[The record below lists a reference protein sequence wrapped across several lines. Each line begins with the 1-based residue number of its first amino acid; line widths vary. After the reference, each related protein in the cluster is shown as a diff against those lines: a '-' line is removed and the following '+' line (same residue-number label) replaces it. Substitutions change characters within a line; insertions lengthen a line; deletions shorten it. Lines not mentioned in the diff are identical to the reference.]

1 MKIHRRRGTRTA
13 LFSEVRRALALA
25 RASNQPGAPPVDEII
40 EIDHERRLTRRDFLR
55 TSLATVGAAV
65 VARTASPWL
74 VPIEAAA
81 QPRIVIV
88 GAGIAGLNTAYHLRN
103 AGLRAAIYEGSTR
116 TSGRMFSMKDVMGP
130 GLVTEFGGE
139 FVDSDHVD
147 LLALVRRF
155 NLSLIDT
162 FAPSEEKL
170 DRTFYFGGRHY
181 TQRQVIE
188 ALRPFAK
195 IMAADDNK
203 VPDDVGYQH
212 PGGPQVIAL
221 DRMSI
226 DAYLQKIGV
235 RGWLYDFLTI
245 AWVNEDGL
253 DSDQQ
258 SALNLIG
265 EIGTTFGP
273 RGQWDLYGSSDQ
285 RYKIRGGNQQVP
297 DILASYVRSDI
308 NLGHKLVAIQPRGR
322 GVMLSF
328 ERSGS
333 GTVDV
338 SADIAII
345 TIPFTTLREVEIT
358 VPLPPIK
365 WKAIRELGY
374 GTNSKLFLGF
384 QTRLW
389 RDQGYTGEMYSDLPL
404 QCGWDNTQ
412 LQPGPLGGYTIYFG
426 GKSGVLQ
433 RQRTARQRATEYLPQ
448 LNQIYRG
455 ASAQFNNRVAR
466 MDWPVYPWINASY
479 SAYKPGQT
487 TGISGAE
494 RLTVGPLFFAGEHT
508 SDFQGFMNGGAE
520 SGRVAAEA
528 VLRRLGRR
536 SLVPALRE
544 AFFGRAVAG

>member
-1 MKIHRRRGTRTA
+1 MFA
-13 LFSEVRRALALA
+13 EVRRAIRLA
-25 RASNQPGAPPVDEII
+25 RASNQPGAPPVDELI
-40 EIDHERRLTRRDFLR
+40 EMDRERRLTRRDFLR
-55 TSLATVGAAV
+55 TSLATVGAAAL
-65 VARTASPWL
+65 ARTAPSWL
-74 VPIEAAA
+74 LSAEAAA

-88 GAGIAGLNTAYHLRN
+88 GAGIAGLNAAYHLRN

-116 TSGRMFSMKDVMGP
+116 TSGRMYSLKNVMGP
-130 GLVTEFGGE
+130 NLVTEFGGE
-139 FVDSDHVD
+139 FVDSDHKD
-147 LLALVRRF
+147 MLALVRRF
-155 NLSLIDT
+155 GLSLIDT

-170 DRTFYFGGRHY
+170 NRTFYFGGAHY
-181 TQRQVIE
+181 SQRQVIE

-195 IMAADDNK
+195 IMATDDNK

-212 PGGPQVIAL
+212 PGGPQVVAL

-226 DAYLQKIGV
+226 DEYLRKIGV

-273 RGQWDLYGSSDQ
+273 HDQWDLYGESDQ

-297 DILASYVRSDI
+297 DLLADYVRSDI
-308 NLGHKLVAIQPRGR
+308 NLGYKLVAIRPRGR
-322 GVMLSF
+322 GVTLSF
-328 ERSGS
+328 AKSGS

-338 SADIAII
+338 GADIAVI
-345 TIPFTTLREVEIT
+345 TIPFTTLRDVDIS

-389 RDQGYTGEMYSDLPL
+389 RGQGYTGEMYSDLPL

-412 LQPGPLGGYTIYFG
+412 LQPGTLGGYTIFFG
-426 GKSGVLQ
+426 GRSGTLQ
-433 RQRTARQRATEYLPQ
+433 RQRTARQRAAEYLPQ
-448 LNQIYRG
+448 LNRIYRG
-455 ASAQFNNRVAR
+455 AAAEFNNRVAR
-466 MDWPVYPWINASY
+466 MDWPAYPWIKASY

-528 VLRRLGRR
+528 VLHRLGRR
-536 SLVPALRE
+536 SLVPMLRE
-544 AFFGRAVAG
+544 AMFGRAAAG

>member
-1 MKIHRRRGTRTA
+1 MKLHRRGSGRSA
-13 LFSEVRRALALA
+13 LFGEVARAMTLAH
-25 RASNQPGAPPVDEII
+25 ASNQPGAPPVDELI
-40 EIDHERRLTRRDFLR
+40 EMDHQRRLTRRDFLKA
-55 TSLATVGAAV
+55 SLATAGAAALSGTV
-65 VARTASPWL
+65 GPWL
-74 VPIEAAA
+74 LPATAAA

-88 GAGIAGLNTAYHLRN
+88 GAGIAGLNAANHLRN
-103 AGLRAAIYEGSTR
+103 AGLRAALYEGSSR
-116 TSGRMFSMKDVMGP
+116 TSGRMFSRHNVMGP

-139 FVDSDHVD
+139 FVDSDHTD
-147 LLALVRRF
+147 MLALIRRF

-162 FAPSEEKL
+162 FAPSEERL
-170 DRTFYFGGRHY
+170 TRTFYFGGRHY

-188 ALRPFAK
+188 ELRPYARR
-195 IMAADDNK
+195 IAADNNR

-212 PGGPQVIAL
+212 PGGPAVIAL

-226 DAYLQKIGV
+226 NQYLQHIGV

-253 DSDQQ
+253 DTDEQ

-265 EIGTTFGP
+265 ELGTTFGP
-273 RGQWDLYGSSDQ
+273 GGHWDLYGLSNQ
-285 RYKIRGGNQQVP
+285 RYKVRGGNQQVP
-297 DILASYVRSDI
+297 DILADYVRSDI
-308 NLGHKLVAIQPRGR
+308 TLGHKLVAISPRGS
-322 GVMLSF
+322 GLSLSF
-328 ERSGS
+328 ERSGGS
-333 GTVDV
+333 TVDV
-338 SADIAII
+338 AADLAII
-345 TIPFTTLREVEIT
+345 TIPFTTLRDVDIT

-374 GTNSKLFLGF
+374 GTNAKLFLGF

-389 RDQGYTGEMYSDLPL
+389 RNMGYTGEMYSDLPL

-412 LQPGPLGGYTIYFG
+412 LQPGTLGGYTLYFG
-426 GKSGVLQ
+426 GKAGVLQ
-433 RQRTARQRATEYLPQ
+433 GERTAQQRAAEYLPQ

-455 ASAQFNNRVAR
+455 AAAQFNTRVSR
-466 MDWPVYPWINASY
+466 MDWPVYPWTLASY
-479 SAYKPGQT
+479 STYKPGQT

-536 SLVPALRE
+536 SLIPALRE
-544 AFFGRAVAG
+544 AVFGRAAVG

>member
-1 MKIHRRRGTRTA
+1 MFA
-13 LFSEVRRALALA
+13 ELA
-25 RASNQPGAPPVDEII
+25 RAMALAHTANRPGAPPVDELV
-40 EIDHERRLTRRDFLR
+40 ERAREHRLTRRDFLKA
-55 TSLATVGAAV
+55 SLAAASGAALSRTVG
-65 VARTASPWL
+65 PWL
-74 VPIEAAA
+74 VDAEAASP
-81 QPRIVIV
+81 PRIVIV
-88 GAGIAGLNTAYHLRN
+88 GAGIAGLNAAYHLRN
-103 AGLRAAIYEGSTR
+103 AGVRAAIYEGSPR
-116 TSGRMFSMKDVMGP
+116 TSGRMFSRRDVMGP

-139 FVDSDHVD
+139 FVDSDHTD
-147 LLALVRRF
+147 MLALIRRF

-162 FAPSEEKL
+162 FAPSEERL
-170 DRTFYFGGRHY
+170 TRTFYFGGRHY

-188 ALRPFAK
+188 ELRPYARR
-195 IMAADDNK
+195 IAADNNT

-212 PGGPQVIAL
+212 PGGPKVLAL

-226 DAYLQKIGV
+226 DEYLQSIGV

-253 DSDQQ
+253 ETSEQ

-265 EIGTTFGP
+265 ELGTNFGP
-273 RGQWDLYGSSDQ
+273 GGHWDLYGLSNQ
-285 RYKIRGGNQQVP
+285 RYKVRGGNQQVP
-297 DILASYVRSDI
+297 DILADYVRSDI
-308 NLGHKLVAIQPRGR
+308 QLGHKLVAIRPRGT
-322 GVMLSF
+322 GIALTF
-328 ERSGS
+328 ERSG
-333 GTVDV
+333 GGPVDV
-338 SADIAII
+338 DADIAVI

-374 GTNSKLFLGF
+374 GTNAKLFLGF
-384 QTRLW
+384 QSRLW
-389 RDQGYTGEMYSDLPL
+389 RDMGYTGEMYSDLPL

-412 LQPGPLGGYTIYFG
+412 LQPGTLGGYTLYFG
-426 GKSGVLQ
+426 GRSGVLQ
-433 RQRTARQRATEYLPQ
+433 GERTPQQRAAEYLPQ

-455 ASAQFNNRVAR
+455 AAAQFNHRVSR
-466 MDWPVYPWINASY
+466 MDWPVYPWTLASY
-479 SAYKPGQT
+479 STYKPGQT

-494 RLTVGPLFFAGEHT
+494 RMTVGPLFFAGEHT

-544 AFFGRAVAG
+544 AFFGRAAVG